1 MNKNMTVLEQK
12 MPKKSTYA
20 LQILSLIALIVILL
34 GNFSSP
40 MPRSI
45 SETEIN
51 PKADIKSLQGI
62 NNSNFTLNI

>member
-12 MPKKSTYA
+12 MPKKSAYA
-20 LQILSLIALIVILL
+20 LQILSLLALIGILL

-40 MPRSI
+40 SPRSI

-51 PKADIKSLQGI
+51 PKTDIKSMQGI